1 MTDLND
7 NVDKL
12 KRFLQDQGY
21 ELVELENGL
30 QVRWDSGH
38 FIEINALTR
47 DSDYFWASF
56 ETKNMNPEKRRIEIA
71 AVHKP
76 LAASLFGLATLGAF
90 EKTQDAD
97 DRFVYVANVEL
108 DPAVSYHGA
117 IDMDDISA
125 TEWPTSPSRV
135 EQIDRESVPDVE
147 IRQTAPETKRPE
159 TPESVALKKPAAAT
173 RAEAT
178 PEETKPSVAIKPAL
192 RKMSDFLMDAREAV
206 TQLETIDGKMI
217 RQSLDM
223 MNLRRSSAIRLTLTR
238 LFRSAV
244 DPEELMRSIRE
255 EAEKIVTAED
265 RQELDMVRILSEN
278 SFLEPVVILLC
289 REVGKGN
296 K

>member
-30 QVRWDSGH
+30 QVRWDSGY

-56 ETKNMNPEKRRIEIA
+56 ETKKMNPEKRRIEIA

-76 LAASLFGLATLGAF
+76 LAASLLGLATLGAF

-125 TEWPTSPSRV
+125 TEWPTSPSRM
-135 EQIDRESVPDVE
+135 EQIDPESASDLE
-147 IRQTAPETKRPE
+147 IRQAASKTKRREKSEP
-159 TPESVALKKPAAAT
+159 VALKKPAATT
-173 RAEAT
+173 RADAM
-178 PEETKPSVAIKPAL
+178 PEETKPSAPMKPAL
-192 RKMSDFLMDAREAV
+192 RKMSDFLADAGEAV
-206 TQLETIDGKMI
+206 TLLETIDGKMI

-238 LFRSAV
+238 IFRSAV
-244 DPEELMRSIRE
+244 EPEELMRAIRE

-278 SFLEPVVILLC
+278 SFLGPVVRLLC
-289 REVGKGN
+289 REVEKGDR
-296 K
+296 